1 MLGQL
6 YNTYKYHFRSMR
18 KMMSEPKKKFII
30 VSMGRTGSTLLTSL
44 LNSHSEIFCD
54 SEIFM
59 RKHHIPL
66 FLPVIYLNG
75 HSQNI
80 KKHNASIYGFKVKEE
95 QLSQENKLDSAK
107 FLQNLHNDGWKLI
120 RLAREN
126 RIKLALSV
134 YQAWRDN
141 IYEVKAG
148 TSTKK
153 ISYINVEVDKLVEIL
168 DFHDALYKRESE
180 ALNGLRYLDLTFER
194 DLLKNSVHQST
205 ANKVFDYL
213 ELPHQSVSTEFKK
226 KSDDNLRSLVKNYDE
241 LVNKLKNTKYAAFL

>member
-1 MLGQL
+1 
-6 YNTYKYHFRSMR
+6 MR

-30 VSMGRTGSTLLTSL
+30 ASMGRTGSTLLRSL

-66 FLPVIYLNG
+66 LLPVIYLNG
-75 HSQNI
+75 HSQKT
-80 KKHNASIYGFKVKEE
+80 KKHNASVYGLKVKEE
-95 QLSQENKLDSAK
+95 QLSQENKLNSGK
-107 FLQNLHNDGWKLI
+107 FLQKLHSDGWKII
-120 RLAREN
+120 RLSREN

-141 IYEVKAG
+141 VFEVKAG

-153 ISYINVEVDKLVEIL
+153 ISHINVEVDKLVDIL
-168 DFHDALYKRESE
+168 NFHDKLYNRESK
-180 ALNGLRYLDLTFER
+180 ALNGLPYLDLTFEK
-194 DLLKNSVHQST
+194 DLLISSAHQST

-213 ELPHQSVSTEFKK
+213 ELTHQSVSTEFKK
-226 KSDDNLRSLVKNYDE
+226 KTDDNLRSLVKNYDE
-241 LVNKLKNTKYAAFL
+241 LENKLQYTKYAGFLCE